1 VTSSLYLDATGPA
14 AVSGPADPQL
24 AAAGRE
30 LMAELLPALGPG
42 TTLVL
47 CGADGLVLAC
57 AGPLAG
63 SAPGYRAGAL
73 WTEAAAGPN
82 AIGRSLMQRTPAA
95 LGDASA
101 APILLADRL
110 LGVLGVVTPDGVHPH
125 TLALAVSGARSL
137 SLRAGLESKASEAL
151 VHNRT
156 LQELVETISD
166 GFMAVDRAGRV
177 TYLNRNGAEI
187 LGVEVREA
195 VGRKVIDLVD
205 FQPKLLSVLETG
217 LGWVDREFFIRMGKK
232 GPIHLI
238 KSAIPVVNA
247 TGEVT
252 GVIDTFR
259 EIKNVRKLV
268 TDMVGARASFV
279 FDDIICSSDEMR
291 QVMAMA
297 RQVAASDSTALLH
310 GESGTGKELFAQ
322 SIHNA
327 SRRLSGPFITVDCAA
342 IPRELVESELFGY
355 VEGAF
360 TGARKGGRPGKF
372 ELAHGGTIFLDEI
385 GEMPLELQ
393 AKLLRVLQ
401 SRVVTRVGGS
411 DLIPVDIRVIAAT
424 NRNLADEVRQR
435 NFREDLFFRL
445 NVVPLLIPPLRRRR
459 DDADLLLTHFLHIG
473 RQRHGKTGVEFS
485 PAARSLLQAHHWP
498 GNVRELENVVERAL
512 TLVDGPRIEPK
523 HLPAALQLHAQP
535 PAALTGSAPGAAPAL
550 PGPPATTLLNREQ
563 WERTALSEALKQSG
577 HNMVRAARL
586 LGMARSTL
594 YAKLRSHGLR

>member
-385 GEMPLELQ
+385 GEMPLQLQ
-393 AKLLRVLQ
+393 ARLLRVLQ
-401 SRVVTRVGGS
+401 DHMVSPLGGTGSHRV
-411 DLIPVDIRVIAAT
+411 DLSVICAT
-424 NRNLADEVRQR
+424 NRRVRDAVAEG
-435 NFREDLFFRL
+435 NFREDLYYRL
-445 NVVPLLIPPLRRRR
+445 NG
-459 DDADLLLTHFLHIG
+459 LLLTLPSLRERDDRVPLAKKILDNL
-473 RQRHGKTGVEFS
+473 TGTERKVSVSSEVLRIFE
-485 PAARSLLQAHHWP
+485 HHPWP
-498 GNVRELENVVERAL
+498 GNIRQMHNVL
-512 TLVDGPRIEPK
+512 
-523 HLPAALQLHAQP
+523 
-535 PAALTGSAPGAAPAL
+535 
-550 PGPPATTLLNREQ
+550 
-563 WERTALSEALKQSG
+563 RTALALLGDCPEITVDELPEDFMEQAVIG
-577 HNMVRAARL
+577 VREDKICEKSSDSDKGMSLLADCEGRLITSTLDRTGGNIAAAARL
-586 LGMARSTL
+586 MGVSRNTL
-594 YAKLRSHGLR
+594 YRKLRGQTAVSP